1 MDGVSPDIAG
11 AKGKLSAQCLENT
24 YTACREPLKCPAP
37 TPPPPRQAQHR
48 LWGPGQGDAV
58 LASLG
63 KDLSFEISRGGFQLC
78 LQRCNS
84 RISGNFRRPC
94 RGHAGG
100 APACARTPWRAAGGL
115 QGPQPPTS
123 PTTSEGT
130 RGVPPD
136 SHGPGGH
143 RDEGIARAEG
153 GLGVGWEPGTPRDLA
168 SQSGSWNLHPG
179 GTYAH
184 RGSTY
189 TNGPLHCASAGLEGA
204 RPALHLL
211 RAVLFFLYAWVRP
224 V

>member
-1 MDGVSPDIAG
+1 MS
-11 AKGKLSAQCLENT
+11 ST
-24 YTACREPLKCPAP
+24 

-168 SQSGSWNLHPG
+168 SEWFLEPAPRGDLRAPG
-179 GTYAH
+179 QH
-184 RGSTY
+184 VHER
-189 TNGPLHCASAGLEGA
+189 PASLRLCGA
-204 RPALHLL
+204 RRRPPCSTPAQGCALL
-211 RAVLFFLYAWVRP
+211 P
-224 V
+224 VCLGSSGLASWPLLAIPGAGAR